1 MWTLVQKGGDK
12 MIVEFV
18 DSVAGTPVYINPE
31 YVVVFRPDPGDPTKV
46 TMVKLRDGESIRV
59 RGEHREIADKLA
71 RAA

>member
-1 MWTLVQKGGDK
+1 

-31 YVVVFRPDPGDPTKV
+31 YVVIFRPDPGDPTKV
-46 TMVKLRDGESIRV
+46 TLVKLRDGESIRV
-59 RGEHREIADKLA
+59 RGEHQEVANKLA